1 MSFWAGVLLAP
12 LIWYVIV
19 VVITAITMA
28 VGGVR
33 QWFEDRA
40 WHRLV
45 NEVGVARAVELHA
58 EKKR

>member
-40 WHRLV
+40 WRRLV
-45 NEVGVARAVELHA
+45 NEVGVARAVEMSA
-58 EKKR
+58 EKKG